1 MVVGVNHRSAP
12 VEVRERFTIPED
24 RRAHTL
30 AQLAHADAIDE
41 VVVLSTAERTEFIL
55 WTRDASA
62 ASGSVLNFLTHE
74 YGLKLGDWKHFY
86 RKLDESALTH
96 LFLVAA
102 GLDSIAIRDREC
114 AENLKE
120 ASVSALQAGT
130 VGRFLD
136 SVVQSALAISA
147 TLHAEGTRSGVEEAE
162 KVAEREAKA
171 TYNKLM
177 SERVVP
183 TIVALRRRL
192 DEMCMQELESFYS
205 GLGVLSSEQ
214 REMVE
219 AFASRF
225 TQRIAGTL
233 AHELKEPCEKTEQE
247 RLTSAVQRLFHLE
260 QLQRALAR
268 AHN

>member
-1 MVVGVNHRSAP
+1 MIVGVNHRTAP
-12 VEVRERFTIPED
+12 VEVRERFSIPDE
-24 RRAHTL
+24 RRPDAL

-41 VVVLSTAERTEFIL
+41 VVVLSTSERTEFIL
-55 WTRDASA
+55 WTRDASS
-62 ASGSVLNFLTHE
+62 ASGSILNFLTHE
-74 YGLKLGDWKHFY
+74 YGLTLGDWKYFY
-86 RKLDESALTH
+86 RKLDECALTH

-102 GLDSIAIRDREC
+102 GLDSIAIKDREC

-130 VGRFLD
+130 IGRFLD

-162 KVAEREAKA
+162 KIAAQEAKT
-171 TYNKLM
+171 TYNRLM
-177 SERVVP
+177 AERVVP

-192 DEMCMQELESFYS
+192 DEMCLQELESFYG
-205 GLGVLSSEQ
+205 GLEVLTNDQ

-219 AFASRF
+219 AFAARF

-260 QLQRALAR
+260 QLQKALAR